1 MISGQPSLQPYSEG
15 FAALP
20 RAVQPWLQS
29 LREDALR
36 RAVAN
41 GFPGPRDENW
51 KYTSVAALEKRAF
64 TLTTSAASVDP
75 SVIAATGIQGL
86 DTDRAIFVDGRF
98 QASLSRLPSA
108 VCAHTLTADDAR
120 QLLAAPAEWEQDT
133 FFNLNTALFQD
144 GLLLEL
150 DAACDRPLELVH
162 LSLPRGKPASQHPR
176 CVLRLGPG
184 AKLLLIERYIG
195 VDDAE
200 VFTNSCL
207 QIVLQQGASLEHVR
221 LQTDSAKGFHLE
233 RLLVRQAA
241 GSSYVSHNLQLG
253 SHWSRLDLHT
263 KLEAPGA
270 HATLNGFYAVNGRQ
284 HADTHTRIDHLAPGA
299 TSDELYRGILDG
311 QGRAVFNGKVLV
323 AKHAVK
329 TDAQQANHNLILSR
343 GAEIDTKPELEIY
356 ADDVKCSH
364 GASIGQLDE
373 QQLFYLRSRGL
384 DTVAAREMLIA
395 AFAEVVF
402 SRLPSAA
409 LQTHARRLLAGIL
422 PQIRTPE
429 LQ

>member
-1 MISGQPSLQPYSEG
+1 VNAGPLSLQPYREG

-20 RAVQPWLQS
+20 RAPQSWLQT
-29 LREDALR
+29 LREDAMR
-36 RAVAN
+36 RALAT
-41 GFPGPRDENW
+41 GFPSPRDESW
-51 KYTSVAALEKRAF
+51 KYTSATALEKRAF
-64 TLTTSAASVDP
+64 APAGAAAHIDP
-75 SVIAATGIQGL
+75 SAIAATAIQGL
-86 DTDRAIFVDGRF
+86 DTDRAVFVDGRF

-108 VCAHTLTADDAR
+108 VRASALAADDAR
-120 QLLAAPAEWEQDT
+120 ELLAVPVEWEQDT
-133 FFNLNTALFQD
+133 FLSLNTALFQE

-150 DAACDRPLELVH
+150 DAVCDRPLELTH
-162 LSLPRGKPASQHPR
+162 LSLPQGKPASQHPR

-184 AKLLLIERYIG
+184 AKLLLIERYVG
-195 VDDAE
+195 LDDAE

-207 QIVLQQGASLEHVR
+207 QIELQQSSSLEHVR
-221 LQTDSAKGFHLE
+221 LQTDTAKGFHVG

-241 GSSYVSHNLQLG
+241 DSNYVSHNLQLG
-253 SHWSRLDLHT
+253 AHWSRLDLHT

-270 HATLNGFYAVNGRQ
+270 QAVLNGFYAVNGRQ

-311 QGRAVFNGKVLV
+311 HGRAVFNGKVLV

-384 DTVAAREMLIA
+384 DTATARELLIA
-395 AFAEVVF
+395 AFAEAVF
-402 SRLPSAA
+402 TRLPHAA
-409 LQTHARRLLAGIL
+409 LQIHARRLLAGIL
-422 PQIRTPE
+422 PQINTPE
-429 LQ
+429 LP

>member
-1 MISGQPSLQPYSEG
+1 MNAGQSALQPYSEG

-36 RAVAN
+36 RALAA
-41 GFPGPRDENW
+41 GFPNPRDETW
-51 KYTSVAALEKRAF
+51 KYTSFTALEKRAF
-64 TLTTSAASVDP
+64 APVMATTSVDASAVAVTAIP
-75 SVIAATGIQGL
+75 GL
-86 DTDRAIFVDGRF
+86 DTDRAIFINGRF
-98 QASLSRLPSA
+98 QGALSRIPTNIR
-108 VCAHTLTADDAR
+108 AHTLDSDDAR
-120 QLLAAPAEWEQDT
+120 ELLTVPTEWERDT
-133 FFNLNTALFQD
+133 FLNLNTALFQD

-150 DAACDRPLELVH
+150 DTACERPLELTH
-162 LSLPRGKPASQHPR
+162 LRLPPGKPASQHPR

-195 VDDAE
+195 VDDVE

-207 QIVLQQGASLEHVR
+207 QIELQHGARLEHVR
-221 LQTDSAKGFHLE
+221 LQTDGAKAFHLE
-233 RLLVRQAA
+233 RVLVRQAA
-241 GSSYVSHNLQLG
+241 DSSYVSHNLQLG
-253 SHWSRLDLHT
+253 GHWSRLDMHI
-263 KLEAPGA
+263 KLEATGTQA
-270 HATLNGFYAVNGRQ
+270 VLNGFYAVNGRQ

-311 QGRAVFNGKVLV
+311 QGRAIFNGKVLV

-329 TDAQQANHNLILSR
+329 TDARQANHNLILSR

-384 DTVAAREMLIA
+384 NAAAARELLIA

-402 SRLPSAA
+402 ARLPHVA
-409 LQTHARRLLAGIL
+409 LQAHARRLLADIL
-422 PQIRTPE
+422 PQVRTQE
-429 LQ
+429 LA